1 MAEIENILRTAK
13 YASEKKLNL
22 CSKGINCRN
31 VEFSTSSTDR
41 PLIVQFASHDPEEFA
56 LAAEMVC
63 PLSDGVDLNC
73 GCPQRW
79 AIQEHYGILHQKIK

>member
-1 MAEIENILRTAK
+1 MKAESSSRIR
-13 YASEKKLNL
+13 
-22 CSKGINCRN
+22 CFRN
-31 VEFSTSSTDR
+31 AEFSTSSTDR

-56 LAAEMVC
+56 LAAEMVS

-79 AIQEHYGILHQKIK
+79 AIQEHYGLTLSGFNGSNLKKKMS